1 MNYFQDTF
9 NKTAAAIGNAF
20 GTTLMSV
27 GDRVKS
33 YGEGFTK
40 STSTTKFN
48 SDKLNSMAHNSLVKC
63 LTNDPNRQDML
74 SLLYDNSNNF
84 NIFFND
90 INIIVAKNNNKLI
103 KGIELQ
109 IDDFNRYVRFINILV
124 NYVKISDLNE
134 SHVYEFPVFKSETGF
149 IFLDN
154 FELFDD
160 SSFLENYK
168 DVEREN
174 KYFIVFENSYFEN
187 FVFIDSNSNQNL
199 IAKKRFVVFSFALNE
214 ANTKTIKEYESIS
227 TQPIGND
234 NLSTFPLNLTNIKR
248 YSFMN
253 ASNSFMDN
261 KQYITNKVIRV
272 DDQNLTNEMYYVSM
286 LIDFDVYIDEKDDL
300 YNGENTKQNNQAEN
314 NTKQKAI
321 IKYNPIMFIDKEYN
335 SSKLIDLVVRKNVLK
350 STIFVLDPLIMNLY
364 YNASE
369 PIFYAKKPVFNDC
382 VSVVVDENSLTFEM
396 SVIDCN
402 VLIKDAY
409 TGLLEFID
417 PKKNAK
423 VLITT
428 KNINTTNEEIQLT
441 KLEIIFNEHLK
452 HLIHH
457 MSLYNIKSIDGL
469 INKIKNNYSLN
480 VYFPSNDLR
489 VVDESNM
496 VYFQYK
502 LDDLSI
508 VNDSSIVDDLSINYL
523 YKNKNKNKS
532 VNFTTR
538 YQAFIDNN
546 KIIMSNLNLELESKT
561 TSFNNILYY
570 DKYDQYNVQ
579 RRLGNQELFWKSFK
593 YSPCYYGI
601 IEVVSNKYTEE
612 IMSNCNINNKNLMK
626 YMGLMWP
633 LYVVTLNE
641 DKSNTS
647 ISKQRIMISKADLNI
662 IDGTCGYIM
671 FDWNISGHTSRG
683 GNEYMITI
691 PSKIKVKNIEIDNT
705 DLVNGI
711 LYMLPR
717 QGDLTIGNENANG
730 DMNLYLISESV

>member
-9 NKTAAAIGNAF
+9 NKTAAAIGNAI

-109 IDDFNRYVRFINILV
+109 IEDFNRYVRFINILV
-124 NYVKISDLNE
+124 NYVKIPDLNE

-174 KYFIVFENSYFEN
+174 KYFVVFENSYFEN

-199 IAKKRFVVFSFALNE
+199 IAKKRFVVFSFASNE
-214 ANTKTIKEYESIS
+214 SNTKTIKEYEAIS

-272 DDQNLTNEMYYVSM
+272 DEQNLSNEMYYVSM
-286 LIDFDVYIDEKDDL
+286 LIDFDVYTDKKDDL
-300 YNGENTKQNNQAEN
+300 YTGENNNDDN

-321 IKYNPIMFIDKEYN
+321 IKYNPIMFIDNEYN

-350 STIFVLDPLIMNLY
+350 STIFVLDPLVMNLKY
-364 YNASE
+364 DARE
-369 PIFYAKKPVFNDC
+369 PVFNDC

-396 SVIDCN
+396 SVMDYN
-402 VLIKDAY
+402 ALIIRD
-409 TGLLEFID
+409 TLTELLEFID

-441 KLEIIFNEHLK
+441 KLEIKYKNYLK
-452 HLIHH
+452 SLIGQGHIKR
-457 MSLYNIKSIDGL
+457 YNIKTIDEL
-469 INKIKNNYSLN
+469 IDKIKYNFVLN
-480 VYFPSNDLR
+480 VYFSSNDLR
-489 VVDESNM
+489 VIDTSNM
-496 VYFQYK
+496 INFKYK
-502 LDDLSI
+502 LDDFRF
-508 VNDSSIVDDLSINYL
+508 DYTDY
-523 YKNKNKNKS
+523 NKN

-538 YQAFIDNN
+538 YQAFDGNN
-546 KIIMSNLNLELESKT
+546 NIILPNLNLELESKT
-561 TSFNNILYY
+561 TSFNNIIHY
-570 DKYDQYNVQ
+570 DKYNQYNVE
-579 RRLGNQELFWKSFK
+579 RRFGNQQNFWKSFK
-593 YSPCYYGI
+593 YSPSYYGF

-626 YMGLMWP
+626 YMCLMWP

-641 DKSNTS
+641 VKSNTS

-711 LYMLPR
+711 LYMLSE
-717 QGDLTIGNENANG
+717 GEELKIGNENANG